1 MIIEKKPALI
11 IGAGAIGRGFVP
23 WVLNNF
29 EIDFFDTN
37 TTLCKSI
44 IDRHGYVSYMS
55 DGNVLES
62 MHIHPKQCAANV
74 EELNLTKYEI
84 VFVSVGP
91 RNIKYLPREFNKIRC
106 PIFSLENDPATVEE
120 MKSHLSIDNIY
131 FGVPDVITSDTAS
144 PENLQKDPNSLHTE
158 NGILYLQK
166 PNNLNKDLVEYL
178 PDVEWLSVDRMN
190 EEWDAKLYIHNT
202 PHCVAAYLGNLAG
215 YSYLHEAMQDE
226 RIRNIIDGLLAEI
239 LLALK
244 FETNYDHK
252 FMEDYAQKEIKR
264 FSNLL
269 LYDPI
274 SRVAREPIRKLNPG
288 GRLIG
293 ALRMML
299 ANGVKPINLMYG
311 IVAALNYA
319 PKADKDYNMMKNFFL
334 FNPEDFLKYH
344 VGLNNGSIE
353 LEFISKN
360 FHSAEKQLKGRFS

>member
-1 MIIEKKPALI
+1 
-11 IGAGAIGRGFVP
+11 
-23 WVLNNF
+23 
-29 EIDFFDTN
+29 
-37 TTLCKSI
+37 
-44 IDRHGYVSYMS
+44 
-55 DGNVLES
+55 
-62 MHIHPKQCAANV
+62 
-74 EELNLTKYEI
+74 
-84 VFVSVGP
+84 
-91 RNIKYLPREFNKIRC
+91 
-106 PIFSLENDPATVEE
+106 

-131 FGVPDVITSDTAS
+131 FGVPDVITSYTAS
-144 PENLQKDPNSLHTE
+144 PENLRKDPNSLHTE

-166 PNNLNKDLVEYL
+166 PSNINKDLVKYL

-202 PHCVAAYLGNLAG
+202 PHCVAAYLGHLAG
-215 YSYLHEAMQDE
+215 YSYLHEAMQDK
-226 RIRNIIDGLLAEI
+226 RIRKIIDGLLAEI

-252 FMEDYAQKEIKR
+252 FMEEYAQKEVKR

-299 ANGVKPINLMYG
+299 VNGVKPINLMYG
-311 IVAALNYA
+311 IVAALHYA
-319 PKADKDYNMMKNFFL
+319 PEGDKDFDVMKHFSL
-334 FNPEDFLKYH
+334 FEPEDFLKYH
-344 VGLNNGSIE
+344 VGLKQGTIE

-360 FHSAEKQLKGRFS
+360 FIAAEKQLKGQFT